1 MQPLDPPPLLQPH
14 YQPSSL
20 IRGGPSQCPASV
32 LSPYGF
38 FRLSFSLYI
47 RTTGSRSSAREP
59 EPDSRLLYAGRRLP
73 SYQVSGRLVP
83 GELKAPGFDEH
94 CCSLRRFNRGS
105 LAFVSLTLT
114 CSGYFPV
121 ALTPMLTTTAFDRS
135 SLEWFGTRSWKPIP
149 KDLPSS
155 PVQLVHIWSAHS
167 EPPFRAPAAHSKRSA
182 PFANTVP
189 EKSLKRRPQFLH
201 LYFWQSGSESLCP
214 FFLTRF
220 EVHAGQQMPCGH
232 LSFLRKS
239 KHFSGA
245 IRS

>member
-1 MQPLDPPPLLQPH
+1 MINGFVALNSFLLSPVELRMQPLDPPPLLQPH

-182 PFANTVP
+182 PF
-189 EKSLKRRPQFLH
+189 SIRI
-201 LYFWQSGSESLCP
+201 
-214 FFLTRF
+214 FFSSSSVTLIP
-220 EVHAGQQMPCGH
+220 VG
-232 LSFLRKS
+232 
-239 KHFSGA
+239 
-245 IRS
+245 